1 MVQTLEEEK
10 GRGFRRWA
18 VRVCGVTPPDFRPLT
33 THNFEGSSLQLI
45 LGGEAKILLVKKR
58 TITKMVQE
66 ESEETIWIEQMAGR
80 GKEST
85 FADTE
90 LNFQGIRKFVCGKFR
105 ANIQSDK
112 VLLSP

>member
-1 MVQTLEEEK
+1 MKTQIHVVVQTLEEEK
-10 GRGFRRWA
+10 GPGVRRWA

-90 LNFQGIRKFVCGKFR
+90 LNFQGIRKFACGKF
-105 ANIQSDK
+105 
-112 VLLSP
+112 

>member
-1 MVQTLEEEK
+1 MKTQTHVVVQTLEEEK
-10 GRGFRRWA
+10 GPGVRRWT

-45 LGGEAKILLVKKR
+45 LSEEDNVLLVKKR
-58 TITKMVQE
+58 TITRMVQE
-66 ESEETIWIEQMAGR
+66 ESEETIWIEQLAGR

-90 LNFQGIRKFVCGKFR
+90 LNFQGIRKFV
-105 ANIQSDK
+105 
-112 VLLSP
+112 